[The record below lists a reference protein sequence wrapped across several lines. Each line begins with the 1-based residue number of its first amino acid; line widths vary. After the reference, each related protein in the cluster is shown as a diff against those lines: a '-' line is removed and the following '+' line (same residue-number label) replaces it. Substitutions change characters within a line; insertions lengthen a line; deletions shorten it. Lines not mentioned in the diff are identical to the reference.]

1 MKGIR
6 IGETSIYSEEGD
18 GWEKLLEVME
28 KASKIYFKPIKGLEE
43 KAGEEH
49 WIIRLVRRVIRK

>member
-28 KASKIYFKPIKGLEE
+28 KANKIYFKPIKGLANIGV
-43 KAGEEH
+43 KA
-49 WIIRLVRRVIRK
+49 